1 MEYIQIGKISNVHGV
16 KGDLKVIPLTD
27 NMKRYDELSHV
38 LIGMNKD
45 EYEIETVSYSKNQI
59 ILKLKGIDDI
69 KSAEKLRNSFLWI
82 DKEDA
87 ILPEGAFFLFDIIGI
102 DVLDTEGNI
111 IGKVRDVIQSGANDI
126 YVIKSGE
133 NDYMIP
139 AVKEFVKQIDIDE
152 KRMVIDP
159 IEGMLE

>member
-27 NMKRYDELSHV
+27 DMKRYDELSHV
-38 LIGMNKD
+38 LLGMNKD
-45 EYEIETVSYSKNQI
+45 EYEIENVSYAKNQI

-69 KSAEKLRNSFLWI
+69 KSAEKVRNSFLWI

-87 ILPEGAFFLFDIIGI
+87 NVPEGAYFLFDIIGI
-102 DVLDTEGNI
+102 DVVDTDGNE
-111 IGKVRDVIQSGANDI
+111 IGKVRDVIQTGANDI
-126 YVIKSGE
+126 YLVKSE
-133 NDYMIP
+133 EKEHMIP
-139 AVKEFVKQIDIDE
+139 AVKEFVKNIDID
-152 KRMVIDP
+152 KKQMVIDP